1 MYKLLLQFTT
11 APACLEAQRCIM
23 VARNKDMEK
32 RNRDVGLRGCLDCRL
47 AHFYRITQILMLQ
60 GLKLLLVL

>member
-1 MYKLLLQFTT
+1 MVGFALQNRPGRNVFKVLLQFVT

-32 RNRDVGLRGCLDCRL
+32 RNRDVSDGCEDEE
-47 AHFYRITQILMLQ
+47 
-60 GLKLLLVL
+60 

>member
-1 MYKLLLQFTT
+1 MVGFALQNRPGRNVFKVLLQFVT

-32 RNRDVGLRGCLDCRL
+32 RNRDVSDGCRDEE
-47 AHFYRITQILMLQ
+47 
-60 GLKLLLVL
+60 

>member
-1 MYKLLLQFTT
+1 MVGYALQNRPGRNVYKILLQFAT

-32 RNRDVGLRGCLDCRL
+32 RNRDVREDNGDEE
-47 AHFYRITQILMLQ
+47 
-60 GLKLLLVL
+60 